1 MSDNKRY
8 YYMRLKENFFDSD
21 EMKILESMPDGYLY
35 SNILLKLY
43 LRSLKYNGRLMFNDL
58 IPYTP
63 PILATVT
70 GHPVGVV
77 EKALDIF
84 GKLGLI
90 EVMESGAIYMLNIQ
104 EFIGKTT
111 TEADRRRK
119 YDREIAAEKQ
129 KEISKK
135 SVRNLGEISGKST
148 PEIEIEKDT
157 EIEIEIEEPPAPI
170 HPYAME
176 RICKEK
182 GLSESLSR
190 KVLQWCEYRME
201 NYEDSFLPKRFN
213 TLISNVLAKSKKYGE
228 EAVINQI
235 GTAIDNHWKGMN
247 LDKLDKKEEKRSGG
261 RFNQMETQEYD
272 FEAIEMALTGGND
285 GQIYRQG
292 TVSPGAGG
300 DEGLLETGTS
310 RMGQVGGE
318 RLVLN
323 CL

>member
-90 EVMESGAIYMLNIQ
+90 EIMESGAIYMLNIQ

-135 SVRNLGEISGKST
+135 SVRNLGEISEKST
-148 PEIEIEKDT
+148 PKIEIEKDID
-157 EIEIEIEEPPAPI
+157 IEKEEEATSPVLPSYMMKI
-170 HPYAME
+170 
-176 RICKEK
+176 ICHEK
-182 GLSESLSR
+182 GASESLTA
-190 KVLQWCEYRME
+190 KIVEWCEYRIE
-201 NYEDSFLPKRFN
+201 NYGDEFLPKRFN
-213 TLISNVLAKSKKYGE
+213 SIVSNVLAKAKKHGE
-228 EAVINQI
+228 DAVIDQI
-235 GTAIDNHWKGMN
+235 GTSIREHWKGMN
-247 LDKLDKKEEKRSGG
+247 LDKLDKKEGKRSG
-261 RFNQMETQEYD
+261 RFNQMEQQDYD
-272 FEAIEMALTGGND
+272 FDAIEMALTGGNN
-285 GQIYRQG
+285 GQI
-292 TVSPGAGG
+292 
-300 DEGLLETGTS
+300 
-310 RMGQVGGE
+310 
-318 RLVLN
+318 
-323 CL
+323 

>member
-135 SVRNLGEISGKST
+135 SVRNLGEISEKST
-148 PEIEIEKDT
+148 PKIEIEKETD
-157 EIEIEIEEPPAPI
+157 IEIEKEREETSPVLPPYMMKI
-170 HPYAME
+170 
-176 RICKEK
+176 ICHEK
-182 GLSESLSR
+182 GASESLTA
-190 KVLQWCEYRME
+190 KIVEWCEYRIE
-201 NYEDSFLPKRFN
+201 NYGDEFLPKRFN
-213 TLISNVLAKSKKYGE
+213 SIVSNVLAKTNKHGE
-228 EAVINQI
+228 DAVIDQI
-235 GTAIDNHWKGMN
+235 GTSIREHWKGMN
-247 LDKLDKKEEKRSGG
+247 LDKLDKKDGKRSGG
-261 RFNQMETQEYD
+261 RFNQMEQQEYD
-272 FEAIEMALTGGND
+272 FEALEKVLTGGND
-285 GQIYRQG
+285 GQI
-292 TVSPGAGG
+292 
-300 DEGLLETGTS
+300 
-310 RMGQVGGE
+310 
-318 RLVLN
+318 
-323 CL
+323 

>member
-77 EKALDIF
+77 EKALEIF

-90 EVMESGAIYMLNIQ
+90 EIMESGAIYMLNIQ

-119 YDREIAAEKQ
+119 YDREITAEKQ

-135 SVRNLGEISGKST
+135 SVRNLGEISEKST
-148 PEIEIEKDT
+148 PKIEIEKETDLD
-157 EIEIEIEEPPAPI
+157 IEKEVETSPVLPPYMMKI
-170 HPYAME
+170 
-176 RICKEK
+176 ICHEK
-182 GLSESLSR
+182 GASESLTA
-190 KVLQWCEYRME
+190 KIVEWCEYRIE
-201 NYEDSFLPKRFN
+201 NYGDEFLPKRFN
-213 TLISNVLAKSKKYGE
+213 SIVSNVIAKVKKHGE
-228 EAVINQI
+228 DAVIDQI
-235 GTAIDNHWKGMN
+235 GTSIREHWKGMN
-247 LDKLDKKEEKRSGG
+247 LDKLDKKEGKRSGG
-261 RFNQMETQEYD
+261 RFNQMEQQDYD
-272 FEAIEMALTGGND
+272 FEALEKVLTGGND
-285 GQIYRQG
+285 GQI
-292 TVSPGAGG
+292 
-300 DEGLLETGTS
+300 
-310 RMGQVGGE
+310 
-318 RLVLN
+318 
-323 CL
+323 

>member
-77 EKALDIF
+77 EKALEIF

-90 EVMESGAIYMLNIQ
+90 EIMESGAIYMLNIQ
-104 EFIGKTT
+104 NFIGKTT
-111 TEADRRRK
+111 TEADRQRQ
-119 YDREIAAEKQ
+119 YDREIAAEKKRNDLPQ
-129 KEISKK
+129 KSA
-135 SVRNLGEISGKST
+135 RNLGEILEKST
-148 PEIEIEKDT
+148 PEIEIEKETDT
-157 EIEIEIEEPPAPI
+157 DIEKEREEPSAPL

-176 RICKEK
+176 RICREK

-213 TLISNVLAKSKKYGE
+213 TLISNVLAKAKKYGE

-247 LDKLDKKEEKRSGG
+247 LDKLDKKEGKRSGG
-261 RFNQMETQEYD
+261 RFNQMEQQDYD
-272 FEAIEMALTGGND
+272 FEALEKVLTGGTEN
-285 GQIYRQG
+285 GQI
-292 TVSPGAGG
+292 
-300 DEGLLETGTS
+300 
-310 RMGQVGGE
+310 
-318 RLVLN
+318 
-323 CL
+323 

>member
-90 EVMESGAIYMLNIQ
+90 DIMESGAIYMLNIQ

-111 TEADRRRK
+111 TAADRQRQ
-119 YDREIAAEKQ
+119 YDREIAAEK
-129 KEISKK
+129 KKNAISKK
-135 SVRNLGEISGKST
+135 SVRNLGEILEKSA
-148 PEIEIEKDT
+148 PEIEIEKEID
-157 EIEIEIEEPPAPI
+157 IEIEKEREEPSALSLPEMRKA
-170 HPYAME
+170 
-176 RICKEK
+176 CSEK
-182 GLSESLSR
+182 GLSESLTE
-190 KVLQWCEYRME
+190 KVLEWCEYRME

-213 TLISNVLAKSKKYGE
+213 TVISQVLAKARKYGDD
-228 EAVINQI
+228 AVIDQI
-235 GTAIDNHWKGMN
+235 GTSIGEHWKGMH
-247 LDKLDKKEEKRSGG
+247 LDKLDRKKTQPQRPRGN
-261 RFNQMETQEYD
+261 FYQMETHNYD
-272 FEAIEMALTGGND
+272 LDALEEALTGGSLN
-285 GQIYRQG
+285 
-292 TVSPGAGG
+292 
-300 DEGLLETGTS
+300 
-310 RMGQVGGE
+310 GE
-318 RLVLN
+318 I
-323 CL
+323 

>member
-135 SVRNLGEISGKST
+135 SVRNLGEISEKST
-148 PEIEIEKDT
+148 PKIEIEKETD
-157 EIEIEIEEPPAPI
+157 IEIEKEREVTSPVLPPYMMKI
-170 HPYAME
+170 
-176 RICKEK
+176 ICHEK
-182 GLSESLSR
+182 GASESLTA
-190 KVLQWCEYRME
+190 KIVEWCEYRIE
-201 NYEDSFLPKRFN
+201 NYGDEFLPKRFN
-213 TLISNVLAKSKKYGE
+213 SIVSNVLAKVKKHGE
-228 EAVINQI
+228 DAVIDQI
-235 GTAIDNHWKGMN
+235 GTSIREHWKGMN
-247 LDKLDKKEEKRSGG
+247 LDKLDKKEGKRSGG
-261 RFNQMETQEYD
+261 RFNQMEQQEYD
-272 FEAIEMALTGGND
+272 FEALEKVLTGGND
-285 GQIYRQG
+285 GQI
-292 TVSPGAGG
+292 
-300 DEGLLETGTS
+300 
-310 RMGQVGGE
+310 
-318 RLVLN
+318 
-323 CL
+323 

>member
-135 SVRNLGEISGKST
+135 SVRNLGEISEKST
-148 PEIEIEKDT
+148 PKIEIEKETD
-157 EIEIEIEEPPAPI
+157 IEIEKEREVTSPVLPPYMMKI
-170 HPYAME
+170 
-176 RICKEK
+176 ICHEK
-182 GLSESLSR
+182 GASESLTA
-190 KVLQWCEYRME
+190 KIVEWCEYRIE
-201 NYEDSFLPKRFN
+201 NYGDEFLPKRFN
-213 TLISNVLAKSKKYGE
+213 SIVSNVLAKVKKHGE
-228 EAVINQI
+228 DAVIDQI
-235 GTAIDNHWKGMN
+235 GTSIREHWKGMN
-247 LDKLDKKEEKRSGG
+247 LDKLDKKDGKRSGG
-261 RFNQMETQEYD
+261 RFNQMEQQEYD
-272 FEAIEMALTGGND
+272 FEALEKVLTGGND
-285 GQIYRQG
+285 GQI
-292 TVSPGAGG
+292 
-300 DEGLLETGTS
+300 
-310 RMGQVGGE
+310 
-318 RLVLN
+318 
-323 CL
+323 

>member
-77 EKALDIF
+77 EKALEIF

-104 EFIGKTT
+104 NFIGKTT
-111 TEADRRRK
+111 TEADRQRQ
-119 YDREIAAEKQ
+119 YDREIAAEKRRNGLLQ
-129 KEISKK
+129 K
-135 SVRNLGEISGKST
+135 SVRNLGEILEKST
-148 PEIEIEKDT
+148 PEIEIEKEIDT
-157 EIEIEIEEPPAPI
+157 DIEKEREEPSAPL

-176 RICKEK
+176 RICREK

-213 TLISNVLAKSKKYGE
+213 SLISNVLAKSKKYGE

-247 LDKLDKKEEKRSGG
+247 LDKLDKKEGKRSG
-261 RFNQMETQEYD
+261 RYNQMETHDYD
-272 FEAIEMALTGGND
+272 FEALEKVLTGGND
-285 GQIYRQG
+285 GQI
-292 TVSPGAGG
+292 
-300 DEGLLETGTS
+300 
-310 RMGQVGGE
+310 
-318 RLVLN
+318 
-323 CL
+323 

>member
-104 EFIGKTT
+104 NFIGKTT
-111 TEADRRRK
+111 TEADRQRQ
-119 YDREIAAEKQ
+119 YDREIAAEKKKNALPQ
-129 KEISKK
+129 KS
-135 SVRNLGEISGKST
+135 SRNLGEILEKST

-157 EIEIEIEEPPAPI
+157 DIEIEREEPPAPSSLSI
-170 HPYAME
+170 EEMRE
-176 RICKEK
+176 MCEEK
-182 GLSESLSR
+182 GMSLPIIG
-190 KVLQWCEYRME
+190 KMMEWVAYRGE
-201 NYEDSFLPKRFN
+201 NFGDIFLPKRFN
-213 TLISNVLAKSKKYGE
+213 SLISNVLAKVKKYGE

-247 LDKLDKKEEKRSGG
+247 LDKIKTESQRPKG
-261 RFNQMETQEYD
+261 RFNQMEQQEYD
-272 FEAIEMALTGGND
+272 FEALEKVLTGGND
-285 GQIYRQG
+285 GQI
-292 TVSPGAGG
+292 
-300 DEGLLETGTS
+300 
-310 RMGQVGGE
+310 
-318 RLVLN
+318 
-323 CL
+323 

>member
-135 SVRNLGEISGKST
+135 SVRNLGEISEKST
-148 PEIEIEKDT
+148 PKIEIEKETD
-157 EIEIEIEEPPAPI
+157 IEIEKEREETSPVLPPYMMKI
-170 HPYAME
+170 
-176 RICKEK
+176 ICHEK
-182 GLSESLSR
+182 GASESLTA
-190 KVLQWCEYRME
+190 KIVEWCEYRIE
-201 NYEDSFLPKRFN
+201 NYGDEFLPKRFN
-213 TLISNVLAKSKKYGE
+213 SIASNVLAKVKKHGE
-228 EAVINQI
+228 DAVIDQI
-235 GTAIDNHWKGMN
+235 GTSIREHWKGMN
-247 LDKLDKKEEKRSGG
+247 LDKLDKKDGKRSGG
-261 RFNQMETQEYD
+261 RFNQMEQQEYD
-272 FEAIEMALTGGND
+272 FEALEKVLTGGND
-285 GQIYRQG
+285 GQI
-292 TVSPGAGG
+292 
-300 DEGLLETGTS
+300 
-310 RMGQVGGE
+310 
-318 RLVLN
+318 
-323 CL
+323 